1 MTTDKQKKILKLLS
15 ARGVIRPRDL
25 EKKGISPQILYRLC
39 RDGKVIRL
47 ARGLYADRDYEPTEY
62 HGVIEVCSKIPKGV
76 LCLISALQFHDLT
89 TQLAHEVWIAIDM
102 KARAPRID
110 VPARI
115 MYFSGDALTNG
126 IEKHKIEGV
135 EVKVYCSAKTVADCF
150 KYRNKIGLDVAIEAM
165 RDCLSQKK
173 CSVDEIWKYA
183 KVCRVANVMKPYL
196 EASV

>member
-1 MTTDKQKKILKLLS
+1 MTTDKQKKILRLLS
-15 ARGVIRPRDL
+15 ARGVIRPCDL
-25 EKKGISPQILYRLC
+25 AKKGISPQILYRLC

-47 ARGLYADRDYEPTEY
+47 ARGLYADRDYEPTEH
-62 HGVIEVCSKIPKGV
+62 HGIIGVCSKIPKGV

-102 KARAPRID
+102 KARTPRID
-110 VPARI
+110 APTRI
-115 MYFSGDALTNG
+115 IYFSGDALTRG

-135 EVKVYCSAKTVADCF
+135 EVKVYCPAKTVADCF
-150 KYRNKIGLDVAIEAM
+150 KYRNKIGLDVAIEAL